1 MNERVDDIIFELDT
15 EGKFTYLNPAS
26 NRLLKNLGFTTIPLN
41 FWDILHPDKIIEAKA
56 FINEQVKSGTEN
68 CYAEYPL
75 IETANPI
82 WISLNMQINYA
93 KTIAE
98 KIKIIARD
106 ITTEKETQQI
116 LKLAKENAEQ
126 LAQAKARFLS
136 ITSHEI
142 RTPMNAIIGLTNLLL
157 EEGAKPKQQEN
168 LQLIKF
174 SAEKLL
180 GIIND
185 ILDISK
191 IDANKIELDEADFN
205 LRIICKSLIKAFKV
219 SNKKKNLNINLSIAE
234 NVHDTVYGDSLRLTQ
249 VLNNLLGNAIK
260 FTEFGSVDLNIK
272 LKDGY
277 KNVIEF
283 EVKDT
288 GIGIP
293 EDKLNLIFESFTQAS
308 KITTRKYGGTGL
320 GLSISKKLIEIM
332 GGEISV
338 ESENGKGT
346 TFRFY
351 VDLPPGRFNRNVIS
365 KGALPAKIEHAL
377 SDRHILIVEDDSVNQ
392 IVVKKYITKW
402 GATYDI
408 AQNGIEALEKIKTQ
422 SYDLILMDLQMPVM
436 GGVEAA
442 KKIRAMEDV
451 YFKTVPIIALTAEI
465 STEVS
470 AAVSEAGIND
480 LATKPF
486 VPHELC
492 EKLINSSKISFRKQQ
507 KLDLA
512 NALNTYTEGD
522 KEFKQELIKLFII
535 NLKDLEEKFEKNI
548 FEGNLEALKISC
560 HKVKTTIEIIGAQDV
575 YSYAKAFY
583 EDAENLNLSENE
595 KQVQLNKFK
604 SLIDKWIDA
613 LKLQQ

>member
-1 MNERVDDIIFELDT
+1 MNEILDDIIFELDK
-15 EGKFTYLNPAS
+15 EGNFTYLNPAS
-26 NRLLKNLGFTTIPLN
+26 NRLLNNLGFTNIPVKI
-41 FWDILHPDKIIEAKA
+41 WDIIHPDKIIEAKA
-56 FINEQVKSGTEN
+56 FIKEQVKSGTEN

-75 IETANPI
+75 IETTNPI
-82 WISLNMQINYA
+82 WLSLKIQINYTNTTA
-93 KTIAE
+93 D

-106 ITTEKETQQI
+106 ITAEKETQQL

-126 LAQAKARFLS
+126 LAKAKARFLS

-157 EEGAKPKQQEN
+157 EEGAKPEQQEN
-168 LQLIKF
+168 LRLIKF
-174 SAEKLL
+174 SAEHLL

-191 IDANKIELDEADFN
+191 IDADKVELEKVDFD
-205 LRIICKSLIKAFKV
+205 LRIICKSLIKAFEV
-219 SNKKKNLNINLSIAE
+219 SNRKKNLNINLSIAE
-234 NVHDTVYGDSLRLTQ
+234 NVHDMVHGDSLRLTQ
-249 VLNNLLGNAIK
+249 VLNNLIGNAIK
-260 FTEFGSVDLNIK
+260 FTEEGSVDLNIK
-272 LKDGY
+272 LKDEY
-277 KNVIEF
+277 KDAIEF

-293 EDKLNLIFESFTQAS
+293 QDKLNLIFESFTQATIS
-308 KITTRKYGGTGL
+308 TTRKYGGTGL

-338 ESENGKGT
+338 ESERGKGT

-351 VDLPPGRFNRNVIS
+351 VDLPAGKFNRSTTS
-365 KGALPAKIEHAL
+365 KDALPVKIENPL

-392 IVVKKYITKW
+392 IVIKKYIAKW
-402 GATYDI
+402 GATYDF
-408 AQNGIEALEKIKTQ
+408 AQNGIEALEKIKSQ
-422 SYDLILMDLQMPVM
+422 GFDLILMDLQMPVM
-436 GGVEAA
+436 GGIETAT
-442 KKIRAMEDV
+442 KIREINNA

-470 AAVSEAGIND
+470 KEVNEAGMND

-492 EKLINSSKISFRKQQ
+492 EKLINLSRNPFRKHH
-507 KLDLA
+507 KLDLT

-522 KEFKQELIKLFII
+522 KEFKQELIRLFIV
-535 NLKDLEEKFEKNI
+535 NLKELDEKFEKNI
-548 FEGNLEALKISC
+548 FEGDIDTLKTTC
-560 HKVKTTIEIIGAQDV
+560 HKVKSTLEIIGAQEI
-575 YSYAKAFY
+575 YHHTKAFY

-604 SLIDKWIDA
+604 ILIDKWIEA